1 MCFFMC
7 KIQIYSQ
14 QVPPFL
20 GVQSFQGFLG
30 DPAKDKHLQII
41 KMYVIVN

>member
-1 MCFFMC
+1 MNNKLC

-20 GVQSFQGFLG
+20 GVRSFRGFLG
-30 DPAKDKHLQII
+30 DPVGN
-41 KMYVIVN
+41 KMNH